1 MTQGKNLSVCC
12 RRTKAFNKTFT
23 RRKHEIKTWEKYK
36 YKIAVFWHFA
46 AWAVHRLQSYFLVG

>member
-36 YKIAVFWHFA
+36 YKIAVFGTSPHG
-46 AWAVHRLQSYFLVG
+46 QSTGSKVIS